1 MISHSTAL
9 LVAAILIMSM
19 ATLTTTARAQQGEIQ
34 TESDGDLTATLNGES
49 FQAGNTIT
57 VRGTVGERDIDSF
70 VVIEIIDPESETVES
85 AYPDVTADNTWQQSF
100 TPGEETNIYSKEWTE
115 SGNYRMTV
123 SYSVPGEG
131 FEREEL
137 EFVFSYDAN
146 PTTTVGSDIDNSG
159 GTFYTSPDG
168 FRVQV
173 PSGWVMW
180 DGDNTMPAAVSSEKS
195 IGLGMLAELC
205 PQTGAMPQ
213 IGGGYV
219 CTPSEDQPRVSI
231 FRYANLTSRPE
242 FAPVVSSGQNITISD
257 FVALWIQQSTT
268 EGQSVSRQEVTE
280 NEERTVNLFDAA
292 TNRTLEGITAPA
304 QWVQL
309 AVGQQSEGLF
319 QTVEV
324 TYSALLVLSPDGKT
338 GYAIVPTGRYSG
350 DERPAGTE
358 EIVNS
363 FELIVPSSISR
374 TSLSTPSPP
383 PQQQEQ
389 QPSLSPPSQQPVL

>member
-1 MISHSTAL
+1 VLKNSIAL
-9 LVAAILIMSM
+9 VVAAILIMGITS
-19 ATLTTTARAQQGEIQ
+19 LTATARAQQGEIQ
-34 TESDGDLTATLNGES
+34 TESDGDLTTTLNGES

-70 VVIEIIDPESETVES
+70 VVIEIIDSEGETVES

-100 TPGEETNIYSKEWTE
+100 TPGQETNIYSKEWTA
-115 SGNYRMTV
+115 SGNYRMTI

-146 PTTTVGSDIDNSG
+146 PTTVGSEIDNSE
-159 GTFYTSPDG
+159 GTIYTSPDG
-168 FRVQV
+168 FRLQV
-173 PSGWVMW
+173 PSGWVIW
-180 DGDNTMPAAVSSEKS
+180 DGDNTMPGAVSSEKS
-195 IGLGMLAELC
+195 QGLGMLAELC

-219 CTPSEDQPRVSI
+219 CSPSEEQSRVSI
-231 FRYANLTSRPE
+231 FSYANLTSRPE
-242 FAPVVSSGQNITISD
+242 FASIVSSGQNITISD

-268 EGQSVSRQEVTE
+268 EGQSVSRHEVTE

-292 TNRTLEGITAPA
+292 TNRTVEGITAPA

-309 AVGQQSEGLF
+309 TVGQQSEGLF

-338 GYAIVPTGRYSG
+338 GYAIVPTGRYNG
-350 DERPAGTE
+350 DDEGPAGTE

-363 FELIVPSSISR
+363 FELIAPSSI
-374 TSLSTPSPP
+374 TPTTPSTVSP
-383 PQQQEQ
+383 PQQQQQQ
-389 QPSLSPPSQQPVL
+389 QPPSPPAPQLLL